1 MNFTAYDNQLLK
13 EADRYLTNNDTTE
26 ILVADVGIPADD
38 KQELF
43 KWAVRVYDEYT
54 PAELTG
60 KYDWTGELI
69 LPDDD
74 CTYLDIED
82 LYVPKFK
89 EEVQESL
96 IELYGTEEI

>member
-13 EADRYLTNNDTTE
+13 EADRYLTNNNTTE
-26 ILVADVGIPADD
+26 ILVADVGIPVND

-69 LPDDD
+69 LLDDD
-74 CTYLDIED
+74 
-82 LYVPKFK
+82 F
-89 EEVQESL
+89 
-96 IELYGTEEI
+96 